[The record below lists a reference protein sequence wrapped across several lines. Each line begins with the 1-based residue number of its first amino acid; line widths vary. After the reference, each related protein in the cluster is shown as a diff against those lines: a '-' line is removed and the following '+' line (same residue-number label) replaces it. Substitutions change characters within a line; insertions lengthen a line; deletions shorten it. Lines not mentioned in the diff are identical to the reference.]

1 MALTKSRKFQ
11 VNAQV
16 LWYLEIIRVK
26 KESEIPYEN
35 TIIKEL

>member
-1 MALTKSRKFQ
+1 MALTKSGKFQ

-26 KESEIPYEN
+26 KESEIP
-35 TIIKEL
+35 